1 MFLFPEEQTIY
12 SRDNT
17 LDPAYFAKKPKIGN
31 SSGGG
36 GSSEEIEALTQ
47 TIRILQQKI
56 IVLEN
61 KRVHV
66 SLTQEQYDALSES
79 EKMADVE
86 YFII

>member
-36 GSSEEIEALTQ
+36 GSSEEIEALT
-47 TIRILQQKI
+47 
-56 IVLEN
+56 
-61 KRVHV
+61 
-66 SLTQEQYDALSES
+66 
-79 EKMADVE
+79 
-86 YFII
+86 